1 MPSAAIGS
9 VCDQLLWEFCK
20 RLNSDIFFVLILG
33 GAEFPDKSGVKTI
46 QLSPRATNITPTIMF
61 RGGTRVGK

>member
-1 MPSAAIGS
+1 MSP
-9 VCDQLLWEFCK
+9 
-20 RLNSDIFFVLILG
+20 NSDIFFVLILG